1 MGGRCGPDSGCGG
14 AQAEERRAGCN
25 PSAKAAERGPLS
37 EDLDAYG
44 GGAGLAAT
52 GIASR
57 EAGADENE
65 GDEPTACYRHGL
77 CRKKKLWSKAGRQ
90 ELEALALEPLASRRR
105 KELLELLD
113 QMEKPIAELD
123 GAVEKQAAAHPA
135 AARLMT
141 HPGVGPLTSL
151 AFALTIGEVERFRRS
166 RQVSSYLGL
175 DPS

>member
-1 MGGRCGPDSGCGG
+1 MRPDSRCGG

-25 PSAKAAERGPLS
+25 PSAKADEREPLS
-37 EDLDAYG
+37 ENLDAHG

-52 GIASR
+52 GVASR

-65 GDEPTACYRHGL
+65 GDEPTACHRHGQGL

-90 ELEALALEPLASRRR
+90 ELEALALEPWASRRR

-113 QMEKPIAELD
+113 QMEKPIARARWGGRETS
-123 GAVEKQAAAHPA
+123 GSSSA

-166 RQVSSYLGL
+166 GR
-175 DPS
+175 